1 MRVREEQTMKKAFIK
16 GIIVLVFLLGGVGL
30 TGCGLMYNI
39 YENMISNG
47 TGEPEPGDLTE
58 TGAWET
64 GTFYYDDYRIDI
76 EGPEV
81 GHPSPGTEWSTFY
94 ELDDDTD
101 VFVDFIC
108 IDGSLEDRISELENE
123 GVEVA
128 EGVIW
133 DNDCYFYMD
142 EVTNAMIELGE
153 DVYLQV
159 ELRTD
164 DGEVVEISEIS
175 DEFALTI
182 GSKFGY

>member
-1 MRVREEQTMKKAFIK
+1 MKKAFVK
-16 GIIVLVFLLGGVGL
+16 GIVVVTFLLGSMGL
-30 TGCGLMYNI
+30 TGCGLLNDW
-39 YENMISNG
+39 NDGGNG
-47 TGEPEPGDLTE
+47 PQYPETE

-64 GTFYYDDYRIDI
+64 GTFYYDDYRVDI
-76 EGPEV
+76 EGPKV

-94 ELDDDTD
+94 ELDNDTD

-108 IDGSLEDRISELENE
+108 IDGLLEDRISELEND
-123 GVEVA
+123 GVEVT

-142 EVTNAMIELGE
+142 EVTNAMIKLGE
-153 DVYLQV
+153 GVYLQV

-164 DGEVVEISEIS
+164 DGETVEISEIS
-175 DEFALTI
+175 DEFTLTI